1 MRATTDPGTAGRPD
15 STVSY
20 SRRVVSHSITVS
32 GDSVSAEAGSARGSE
47 PRLVVV
53 CGLPGA
59 GKTTVSEHAVDAL
72 DAELLRTDVVRK
84 ELFPDPEYTPAEVRA
99 VYDELLDR
107 AAAALRAGDPVVLDG
122 TFKERELRGDARRTA
137 ERVGVP
143 FDLVKVE
150 CAEDVIRDRIRAR
163 SGDESD
169 ADFAIHQ
176 QFREQFESVAGPHA
190 LVDNSGTLDET
201 LRQVNDV
208 F

>member
-1 MRATTDPGTAGRPD
+1 M
-15 STVSY
+15 
-20 SRRVVSHSITVS
+20 S
-32 GDSVSAEAGSARGSE
+32 GESVSEAGPARSTE

-59 GKTTVSEHAVDAL
+59 GKTTVAEHAVDTL

-84 ELFPDPEYTPAEVRA
+84 ELFPDPDYTPAEMRA
-99 VYDELLDR
+99 VYDELLER
-107 AAAALRAGDPVVLDG
+107 AAESLRAGDPVVLDG
-122 TFKERELRGDARRTA
+122 TFKERELRGEARRTA
-137 ERVGVP
+137 EAVGVP
-143 FDLVKVE
+143 LTLVKVE
-150 CAEDVIRDRIRAR
+150 CSEDVVRDRIRAR

-176 QFREQFESVAGPHA
+176 QFREQFESIAGEYA

-201 LRQVNDV
+201 LGQVNDL

>member
-1 MRATTDPGTAGRPD
+1 VSGESVSEAGRAR
-15 STVSY
+15 STES
-20 SRRVVSHSITVS
+20 
-32 GDSVSAEAGSARGSE
+32 
-47 PRLVVV
+47 RLVVV

-59 GKTTVSEHAVDAL
+59 GKTTVAEHAVDAL

-84 ELFPDPEYTPAEVRA
+84 ELFPDPEYTPEEMRA

-107 AAAALRAGDPVVLDG
+107 AAAALRAGEPVVVDG
-122 TFKERELRGDARRTA
+122 TFKERDLRGAARRTA
-137 ERVGVP
+137 ENVGVP
-143 FDLVKVE
+143 LTLVKVE
-150 CAEDVIRDRIRAR
+150 CEEDVVRERIRAR

-176 QFREQFESVAGPHA
+176 RFREQFETIAGEHA

-201 LRQVNDV
+201 LGQVTDL

>member
-1 MRATTDPGTAGRPD
+1 MGGT
-15 STVSY
+15 
-20 SRRVVSHSITVS
+20 
-32 GDSVSAEAGSARGSE
+32 E

-72 DAELLRTDVVRK
+72 DAELFRTDVVRK
-84 ELFPDPEYTPAEVRA
+84 ELFPDPEYTPEEVRA
-99 VYDELLDR
+99 VYDELLSR
-107 AAAALRAGDPVVLDG
+107 AADALRDGDPVVVDG

-137 ERVGVP
+137 EDVGVP
-143 FDLVKVE
+143 LTLVKVE
-150 CAEDVIRDRIRAR
+150 CEADVVRERIRAR

-176 QFREQFESVAGPHA
+176 QFREQFEAIAGEHA
-190 LVDNSGTLDET
+190 VVDNSGTLEET
-201 LRQVNDV
+201 LGQVNDV